1 MTPEAMALED
11 FHAQVEELVDKYRV
25 KLGLKPWR
33 EYSAEAREMCRKYE
47 DATGLR
53 VEFGRRSGRTTRGL
67 LRTIARSQLR
77 IFPSK
82 VIYIRAG
89 NEACAVECLWHARGM
104 IEKLGL
110 DLKARI
116 ILNEQ
121 VPGHVTLYTDHTY

>member
-1 MTPEAMALED
+1 MAPESMVLED
-11 FHAQVEELVDKYRV
+11 FHVQVEELVEKYRM
-25 KLGLKPWR
+25 KLGLKPWN
-33 EYSAEAREMCRKYE
+33 EHAADAREMCRKYE
-47 DATGLR
+47 DTTGLR
-53 VEFGRRSGRTTRGL
+53 AGFQRRSGRTTRGL

-77 IFPSK
+77 VFPSK

-89 NEACAVECLWHARGM
+89 NEACAVECLWNARGM

-121 VPGHVTLYTDHTY
+121 VPGHVTLYNDHTY